1 MLRKSLLICYDSSR
15 IKTPVTEFPKCG
27 YEHLLTRP
35 CTVINES
42 AQCAAHI
49 WTMKLIYQ
57 PITLDRLI
65 IAWSIIQVSNYVI
78 ASDVKCVPMFIS
90 FFVIFIVEI
99 VMMGISWIHKN
110 LDRCWNTCT
119 NNPPRTWV
127 SKHELQPF
135 LLVMYVVWP
144 RVPTSYPWSYA
155 PVVPSLIHGAM
166 HLLCQVSWRLA
177 TWNELFFFR
186 MWSYL
191 NDQPLNLQFF

>member
-119 NNPPRTWV
+119 NNPPMSFKTWTSTLSV
-127 SKHELQPF
+127 GYVCGMATCADLISMELCTCCAKSPED
-135 LLVMYVVWP
+135 WP
-144 RVPTSYPWSYA
+144 LEMNYFSSGCD
-155 PVVPSLIHGAM
+155 LI
-166 HLLCQVSWRLA
+166 
-177 TWNELFFFR
+177 
-186 MWSYL
+186 
-191 NDQPLNLQFF
+191 